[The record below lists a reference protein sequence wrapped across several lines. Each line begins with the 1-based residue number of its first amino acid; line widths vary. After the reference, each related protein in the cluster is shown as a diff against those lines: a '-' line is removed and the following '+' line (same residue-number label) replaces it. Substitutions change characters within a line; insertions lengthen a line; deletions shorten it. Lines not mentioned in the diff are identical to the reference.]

1 MGLLCAFGGALH
13 EEQQRELDSVVVNG
27 ESIKLPRTAP
37 LRLYHP
43 ECEREK
49 SIPPVV
55 GRVITFTG
63 ARGEVKATDERW

>member
-13 EEQQRELDSVVVNG
+13 EEQQRELDSVTLNW

-43 ECEREK
+43 ECDREK
-49 SIPPVV
+49 FSPPVV
-55 GRVITFTG
+55 GRVIAFTR
-63 ARGEVKATDERW
+63 ARVEVKATDERW